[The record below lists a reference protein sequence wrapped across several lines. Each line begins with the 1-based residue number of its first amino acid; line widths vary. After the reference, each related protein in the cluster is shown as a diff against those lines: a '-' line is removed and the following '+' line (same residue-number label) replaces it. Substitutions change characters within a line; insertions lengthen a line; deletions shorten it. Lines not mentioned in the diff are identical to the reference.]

1 MEVSQAAGQ
10 ASRASALSLQRRSV
24 LPVEES
30 CVPAGRGGLRGM
42 LFTEVEPMAKIRPLA
57 DKVLIKRLEAEER
70 TAGGIVLP
78 DTAKEKPKKGKVIA
92 VGDGKQLESGG
103 KVPFQ
108 VKAGDTVLFGS
119 FAGTEVTLEGEEY
132 VLMAEDDILA
142 ILS

>member
-1 MEVSQAAGQ
+1 
-10 ASRASALSLQRRSV
+10 
-24 LPVEES
+24 
-30 CVPAGRGGLRGM
+30 LRGM

-78 DTAKEKPKKGKVIA
+78 DTAKEKPKKGRVIA

-103 KVPFQ
+103 KVTFQ
-108 VKAGDTVLFGS
+108 VRAGDTVLFGS